1 MYRHA
6 YRNFVASRRAF
17 LRQSAALAG
26 ITAAAPLISG
36 LGAGRL
42 SAAAGATYA
51 DDLWAKTVD
60 ELKGGDFRKSTLTS
74 TPGRGPPRS
83 RCSTPSR

>member
-26 ITAAAPLISG
+26 ITAAAPLIAG

-42 SAAAGATYA
+42 SAADGAAYA
-51 DDLWAKTVD
+51 NELWAKTK
-60 ELKGGDFRKSTLTS
+60 EGLKGD
-74 TPGRGPPRS
+74 
-83 RCSTPSR
+83 